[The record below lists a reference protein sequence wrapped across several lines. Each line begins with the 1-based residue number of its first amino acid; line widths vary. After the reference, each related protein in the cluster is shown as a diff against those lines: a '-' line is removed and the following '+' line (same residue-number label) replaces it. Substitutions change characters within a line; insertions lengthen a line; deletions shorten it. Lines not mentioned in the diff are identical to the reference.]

1 MITWM
6 LKLIS
11 FLQISLLTHP
21 ETLTFKREHQQKTFV
36 TLGRF
41 WPLQGLAGWER
52 VSMNLIK
59 TSLWQKS
66 LAIASNVE
74 QSYEK
79 WDLPWYDVKTKKE
92 RKRTDGAV
100 SNVFSKIYLQNF
112 IYSVKRLFV
121 FHLILIDGVFYFA
134 NKTKSVY

>member
-1 MITWM
+1 M

-59 TSLWQKS
+59 TSL
-66 LAIASNVE
+66 
-74 QSYEK
+74 
-79 WDLPWYDVKTKKE
+79 
-92 RKRTDGAV
+92 
-100 SNVFSKIYLQNF
+100 
-112 IYSVKRLFV
+112 
-121 FHLILIDGVFYFA
+121 
-134 NKTKSVY
+134 

>member
-11 FLQISLLTHP
+11 FPQISLLTHP

-100 SNVFSKIYLQNF
+100 SNVFSKIYLQNL

-134 NKTKSVY
+134 NKTKSVH